1 MEESGIKN
9 KDFGEE
15 VKQNAYHRFDVI

>member
-9 KDFGEE
+9 KDLGEE